1 MNDPLISLIFLTT
14 GRIHLFRKVYQKIKE
29 EAKEFSSEIIVIDNN
44 SEDETRDFLK
54 KDPPDIYLRFKK
66 NVGIYKAFN
75 AGFRISR
82 GLYLFKLDDDILL
95 PDGFIKEAIE
105 ILSADENL
113 IHLGWNWRPEA
124 EIIERKEIGGHLV
137 DITKGATFG
146 SSALTRKS
154 LNRYG
159 FFDEAFSPYGLG
171 DSDWC
176 LRPIAD
182 GKYNGYVADRKSFHL
197 ETIPG
202 RELKDMKINKDE
214 AILKN
219 QALFDSRW
227 KRKEFPPELAKF
239 YSPWEKLDEP

>member
-1 MNDPLISLIFLTT
+1 MDNPLISLVLLTA
-14 GRIHLFRKVYQKIKE
+14 GRIHFFSKVYRKIKE
-29 EAKEFSSEIIVIDNN
+29 EAKDFSSEIIVVDNN
-44 SEDETRDFLK
+44 SEDETQNFLK

-75 AGFRISR
+75 AGFRVSR

-113 IHLGWNWRPEA
+113 IYLGWNWRPE
-124 EIIERKEIGGHLV
+124 IKVIERREIGGHLV
-137 DITKGATFG
+137 DVVKSSTFG
-146 SSALTRKS
+146 SSAFTRKS

-182 GKYNGYVADRKSFHL
+182 GKYNGYVADRM
-197 ETIPG
+197 
-202 RELKDMKINKDE
+202 KDMEMTKDE
-214 AILKN
+214 AILRN
-219 QALFDSRW
+219 QPLFDSRW
-227 KRKEFPPELAKF
+227 KRKNFPPELGKF
-239 YSPWEKLDEP
+239 YSPWKSLDEL